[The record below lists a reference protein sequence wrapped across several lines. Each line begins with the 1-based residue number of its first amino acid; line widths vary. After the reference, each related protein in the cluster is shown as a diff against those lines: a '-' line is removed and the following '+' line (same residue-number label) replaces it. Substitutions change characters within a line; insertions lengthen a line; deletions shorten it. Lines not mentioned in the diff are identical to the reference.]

1 MKILFKM
8 IQEKIFRKLTRE
20 PLFTERQLKMSYEK
34 YLSYKY
40 NNMNLANL
48 LHEFSVTTLNFN
60 IFIM

>member
-8 IQEKIFRKLTRE
+8 IREKIFRKLTRE
-20 PLFTERQLKMSYEK
+20 PLFTERQLKMSYQK
-34 YLSYKY
+34 CLSYKY

-60 IFIM
+60 IFVM